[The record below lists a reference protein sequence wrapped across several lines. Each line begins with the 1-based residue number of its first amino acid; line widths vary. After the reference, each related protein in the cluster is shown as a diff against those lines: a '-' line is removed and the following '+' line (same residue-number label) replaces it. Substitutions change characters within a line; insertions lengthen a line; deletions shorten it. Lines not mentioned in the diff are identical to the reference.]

1 MPKFASTDVLDGSLV
16 VAAGATRM
24 VAINGQ
30 PASFAAAEAGKLAQ
44 TTLSGA
50 DFSFAAGD
58 VSGRKVTVA
67 AKSGLAVLAAG
78 TADHVALLDVAG
90 SRLLYVTTCPAQALA
105 AGGNVSI
112 ASWAI
117 EVGAPV

>member
-1 MPKFASTDVLDGSLV
+1 MAKFASTDVLDGSLI
-16 VAAGATRM
+16 VAAGATRL
-24 VAINGQ
+24 VATNGQ
-30 PASFAAAEAGKLAQ
+30 PATFAAANAGKLAEA
-44 TTLSGA
+44 TLAGG

-58 VSGRKVTVA
+58 ISGRKVTIA
-67 AKSGLAVLAAG
+67 AKSGLAVIASG

-105 AGGNVSI
+105 IGGTVSI

>member
-1 MPKFASTDVLDGSLV
+1 MPKFASNDVLDGSLN
-16 VAAGATRM
+16 VAAGATRL

-30 PASFAAAEAGKLAQ
+30 PASFAAANSGKLAEA
-44 TTLSGA
+44 TLTGA
-50 DFSFAAGD
+50 DFSLAAGD
-58 VSGRKVTVA
+58 ISGRKVTVA

-90 SRLLYVTTCPAQALA
+90 SRLLYVTTCPSQALA
-105 AGGNVSI
+105 AGGTVSI

-117 EVGAPV
+117 EIGAPI

>member
-1 MPKFASTDVLDGSLV
+1 MPKFASNDVLDGSLI
-16 VAAGATRM
+16 VAAAATRM
-24 VAINGQ
+24 VAVNGQ
-30 PASFAAAEAGKLAQ
+30 PANFAMADTGKLAEA
-44 TTLSGA
+44 TLSGA

-67 AKSGLAVLAAG
+67 AKSGLSVLAAG

-90 SRLLYVTTCPAQALA
+90 SRLLYVTTCPSQALV
-105 AGGNVSI
+105 AGGTVSI